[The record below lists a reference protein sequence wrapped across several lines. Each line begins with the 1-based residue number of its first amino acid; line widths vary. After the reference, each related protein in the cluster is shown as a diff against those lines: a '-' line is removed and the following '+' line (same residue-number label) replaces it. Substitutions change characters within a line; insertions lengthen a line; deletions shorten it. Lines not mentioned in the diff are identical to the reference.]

1 MNSTRAEQ
9 QTDKP
14 PVVWGV
20 FDDEARLLEAIR
32 SCRHAGQTIADVYS
46 PYAVHGL
53 EHVAGFRRSRMH
65 RAAFVFG
72 SLGVLCALGL
82 QYWTTAVSWPINV
95 GNKPWNSW
103 PAFIP
108 VTFEMTVLFA
118 GVGTVLVFLALARL
132 WPGRKAEMPFA
143 GLTDDR
149 FALGVCTSGK
159 DGAHVEAEDLETMLR
174 RHGAIQTT
182 IDPTAILPTAEEPS

>member
-1 MNSTRAEQ
+1 MNSSRADQRKESSV
-9 QTDKP
+9 T
-14 PVVWGV
+14 WGL
-20 FDDEARLLEAIR
+20 FDDEGSVLEAVR
-32 SCRHAGQTIADVYS
+32 AARRAGHAIVDVYS

-53 EHVAGFRRSRMH
+53 EHAAGLPRSRMH
-65 RAAFVFG
+65 RVAFAFG

-108 VTFEMTVLFA
+108 VTFELTVLFA
-118 GVGTVLVFLALARL
+118 GVGTVLVFLGLARL
-132 WPGRKAEMPFA
+132 WPGRKAELPFE

-149 FALGVCTSGK
+149 FALGLRSS
-159 DGAHVEAEDLETMLR
+159 EAGGTPRHPEELEGLLR
-174 RHGAIQTT
+174 QHGAIRTS
-182 IDPTAILPTAEEPS
+182 IGARDEVPS

>member
-1 MNSTRAEQ
+1 MNRTSADQRTHG
-9 QTDKP
+9 P
-14 PVVWGV
+14 PVIWGV
-20 FDDEARLLEAIR
+20 FDDEGFLLEAIR
-32 SCRHAGQTIADVYS
+32 AVRSAGHGIVDVYS

-53 EHVAGFRRSRMH
+53 EHAAGFPRSRMH
-65 RAAFVFG
+65 RVAFAFG

-108 VTFEMTVLFA
+108 VSFELTVLFA
-118 GVGTVLVFLALARL
+118 GVGTVLVFLGLARL
-132 WPGRKAEMPFA
+132 WPGRKAEMPFE

-149 FALGVCTSGK
+149 FALGVRSIQAEGTSPEPE
-159 DGAHVEAEDLETMLR
+159 VLERLLR
-174 RHGAIQTT
+174 RHGAIRTSIQA
-182 IDPTAILPTAEEPS
+182 PKEEPS